1 MGAQREVA
9 SPLKSDLPSRPGR
22 GFTLI
27 ELLVSMTIMGLL
39 ALAIHFG
46 FRIGVN
52 AWAKGDDSL
61 ERSRTVEST
70 LDLIS
75 RQLGSMVPYYS
86 RQKIDDAPVDVL
98 LYQGTERGLRFVTTF
113 STQSRSA
120 GGFLLVEYFLSPSK
134 EKDGKALVVNEV
146 ALPHDELLSQSVFSS
161 LSRGEDNIV
170 VARFF
175 EFSVRPNSIFL
186 IDGLDNVQFRYFR
199 PLSEEGIEPG
209 VVLPAQKKERLPAG
223 IEIRLRWNE
232 SGLFPTKEFSI
243 FIPTHAAM

>member
-1 MGAQREVA
+1 M
-9 SPLKSDLPSRPGR
+9 
-22 GFTLI
+22 
-27 ELLVSMTIMGLL
+27 
-39 ALAIHFG
+39 
-46 FRIGVN
+46 
-52 AWAKGDDSL
+52 
-61 ERSRTVEST
+61 
-70 LDLIS
+70 
-75 RQLGSMVPYYS
+75 
-86 RQKIDDAPVDVL
+86 
-98 LYQGTERGLRFVTTF
+98 
-113 STQSRSA
+113 
-120 GGFLLVEYFLSPSK
+120 SPSK

-232 SGLFPTKEFSI
+232 SGLFPTKDFSI
-243 FIPTHAAM
+243 VIPTHAAM